1 MDLINYNKHY
11 QVLLDIITEKTAA
24 DTFIAFDFDLTLK
37 GAVDPITNAPRV
49 RDGERTLKVLRK
61 LKEMNVTMVI
71 VTARQASAHA
81 WESVRSR
88 ASDLGLLE
96 FIGKGRNMTKKVRK
110 DVKQFYDMVKK
121 KMKAAKEKGKY
132 PSKKLVLEHFS
143 FEFQSMFPEG
153 NGSKLLSEALGK
165 TKTVNLKR
173 LRDAVRNI
181 LPPSQ
186 MEPPRYRGIPEIE
199 LKHEELPPKYMF
211 QKCKSSTGKKVWPCW
226 EFTST

>member
-1 MDLINYNKHY
+1 M
-11 QVLLDIITEKTAA
+11 
-24 DTFIAFDFDLTLK
+24 IAFDFDLTLK
-37 GAVDPITNAPRV
+37 GAVDPITNTPRV
-49 RDGERTLKVLRK
+49 RDGERTLKILDK

-71 VTARQASAHA
+71 VTARQASERA

-88 ASDLGLLE
+88 AADLGLLKY
-96 FIGKGRNMTKKVRK
+96 IGKGRNMTKKVRE

-121 KMKAAKEKGKY
+121 EMKSAKERGKY
-132 PSKKLVLEHFS
+132 PSKNLVLQHFS

-153 NGSKLLSEALGK
+153 NGSKLLDQALGE
-165 TKTVNLKR
+165 TKKVNLKR
-173 LRDAVRNI
+173 LRDAVRSI

-211 QKCKSSTGKKVWPCW
+211 QKCQSSTGKKVWPCW
-226 EFTST
+226 EFTSEFLFLFFFLMRRNEK